1 MRVTTLRHGR
11 LVVPD
16 RVIDGDLAIADGR
29 ILELA
34 PRLPAGDHDLDATG
48 RLVLPGLVDLHGD
61 ALEKEAEP
69 RPGVF
74 LPAAFAV
81 AQADRRCALAGVTTV
96 CHAVAFA
103 AGELGLREPERARGL
118 VEAILAV
125 DPARLVRHRV
135 HLRYEITDPISAPV
149 VRALLDRRPAVLS
162 FMDHTP
168 GQGQFRDLAA
178 YAAYLERTYGTA
190 PGEAARRAEAKLAAA
205 EAAFGR
211 VEELASRARDA
222 GVLLASHDDDASE
235 RIRALAALGV
245 QASEFPVHLEAARSA
260 KMAGLAVIVGAPN
273 LFRGASQSRGLSA
286 REAIGSGLVDCLCSD
301 YAPQTFLPAI
311 LAAARDGL
319 LSLPEAVALASSRPA
334 ALIGRPDLGRLE
346 PSATADLLLVDPVWQ
361 GTRVELVLVEGRPV
375 LAEAPWLP
383 GPRGRHEPVRTALP
397 PTRGEWPGARAGPQG

>member
-1 MRVTTLRHGR
+1 MRVTTVRDGR
-11 LVVPD
+11 LVLPD

-118 VEAILAV
+118 VEAILAA

-149 VRALLDRRPAVLS
+149 VDELLDRRPAVLS

-168 GQGQFRDLAA
+168 GQGQFRDLAT

-222 GVLLASHDDDASE
+222 GVLLASHDDDAPE

-260 KMAGLAVIVGAPN
+260 KKAGLAVIVGAPN

-319 LSLPEAVALASSRPA
+319 LPLPEAVALASSRPA

-346 PSATADLLLVDPVWQ
+346 PSATADLLLLDPAWQ
-361 GTRVELVLVEGRPV
+361 GTRIELVLVEGRPV
-375 LAEAPWLP
+375 LAQAPWLAAP
-383 GPRGRHEPVRTALP
+383 HGLDEPVRPALSP
-397 PTRGEWPGARAGPQG
+397 VGDGRSGTGPQG